1 MKIVDDMASHD
12 STRTLKKGQKQQ
24 RMELKKTHIGK
35 ELPSS
40 YFFAIVQVE
49 KKRFRSEI
57 LCEIEATWTR
67 KNTLE
72 WRWTRQMWRKRRA
85 IESKAMNLRGKIN
98 RIKFYDHQS
107 DSASVGWVSLCFY
120 WLSTASLSL
129 IGLQTR
135 QCAPF
140 CWPEWKHTNPGL
152 MGEMFGKSAEKKHRD
167 ERKERWNGHK
177 NLGC

>member
-1 MKIVDDMASHD
+1 
-12 STRTLKKGQKQQ
+12 
-24 RMELKKTHIGK
+24 
-35 ELPSS
+35 
-40 YFFAIVQVE
+40 
-49 KKRFRSEI
+49 
-57 LCEIEATWTR
+57 
-67 KNTLE
+67 
-72 WRWTRQMWRKRRA
+72 MWRKRRA

-107 DSASVGWVSLCFY
+107 DSASVGWVSLRFY

-152 MGEMFGKSAEKKHRD
+152 MGEMFGKSAGKKHRD

-177 NLGC
+177 NLGCEIFRLPLEGEWEIYDNFSSFFVYLNPFYDCLLIIWTFSVDVSVVFI